1 MVNVQ
6 DQPLEQNDEIQQDI
20 DDSESNEHDG
30 DGHEDDQEQEVD
42 DDDSD
47 GQESSSSCSSIP
59 EVPFEEK
66 LAFADVEMRS
76 PIHFLGET
84 DLSRSLFRR
93 QAPH

>member
-1 MVNVQ
+1 MLNVQ

-47 GQESSSSCSSIP
+47 LQETSSSCSSIP
-59 EVPFEEK
+59 EVPC
-66 LAFADVEMRS
+66 RS
-76 PIHFLGET
+76 RRDLHSPTWRCGPRFTFLE
-84 DLSRSLFRR
+84 R
-93 QAPH
+93 QT